1 MRCWR
6 IYHRRFADALSGEG
20 ARRYGGRWNPRGLP
34 TLYLASTPSLAMAE
48 KLVQAP
54 MLSQAND
61 FLAAEIEIDARHL
74 PLFTAADL
82 PERWNAEPFTSATPA
97 FGAKQFL
104 ELGRLGFRVPSVV
117 VPLEYNIVIHTAH
130 TDFSRFV
137 QCRRDGLPFP
147 FDRRLLRDD

>member
-1 MRCWR
+1 
-6 IYHRRFADALSGEG
+6 
-20 ARRYGGRWNPRGLP
+20 
-34 TLYLASTPSLAMAE
+34 MAE

-54 MLSQAND
+54 LLAQAND
-61 FLAAEIEIDARHL
+61 FLVAEVEIDARHL

-82 PERWNAEPFTSATPA
+82 PARWNAEPFTSATPA
-97 FGAKQFL
+97 FGTRQLL

-130 TDFSRFV
+130 PDFSRHV